1 MSGSNYVY
9 QVEIPSINPVGQAP
23 LPESAGREASTLLHV
38 AIAIS
43 IILGAVTSLM
53 KVLLSQQNSK

>member
-1 MSGSNYVY
+1 MIEPTSVY
-9 QVEIPSINPVGQAP
+9 QVEIPSIHPVGQAP
-23 LPESAGREASTLLHV
+23 LPETAGHEATTLLHA

-53 KVLLSQQNSK
+53 KVLLSQQPSK

>member
-1 MSGSNYVY
+1 MIKTTYVY

-23 LPESAGREASTLLHV
+23 FPDTAGRESTTLLHA

-53 KVLLSQQNSK
+53 KVLLSQQHSK